1 MPFDYSEEM
10 TIGNIK
16 SACERHF
23 IPKIG
28 KNLVCDIL
36 AGEQCPSC
44 KTFSQIPDLKVVYV
58 RFIPAD
64 SEGGDVDL
72 GKARKRKVSY
82 QNATCTDFLS

>member
-1 MPFDYSEEM
+1 MPFDDSEEM
-10 TIGNIK
+10 KIGNIK

-36 AGEQCPSC
+36 AGEQGPSC

-58 RFIPAD
+58 RLIPAN
-64 SEGGDVDL
+64 SEGGE
-72 GKARKRKVSY
+72 GEEEEG
-82 QNATCTDFLS
+82 Q